1 MNSGFPTKVGVFL
14 GLGLI
19 ILFGS
24 IGNNQ
29 SLSSAVRGELGEQ
42 YVFVTKWGSLG
53 TGNGQFRDAGG
64 IGVDA
69 LGHIYVVDRGNDRI
83 EKFDSNGKFITA
95 WGSPGS
101 ANGQF
106 NYPEGITVDALGNVY
121 VVDHGNDRIEK
132 FDSNGKFITAWGS
145 LGTSNGQFNRISDVA
160 VGSAGQ
166 VYVSD
171 YGNDNVQVFGLS

>member
-95 WGSPGS
+95 WGS
-101 ANGQF
+101 
-106 NYPEGITVDALGNVY
+106 
-121 VVDHGNDRIEK
+121 
-132 FDSNGKFITAWGS
+132 